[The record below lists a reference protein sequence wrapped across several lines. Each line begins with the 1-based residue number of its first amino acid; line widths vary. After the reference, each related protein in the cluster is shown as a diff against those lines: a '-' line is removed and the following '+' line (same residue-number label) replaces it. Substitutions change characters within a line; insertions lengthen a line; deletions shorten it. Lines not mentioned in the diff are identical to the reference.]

1 MKLFKGFISVVF
13 LIIFHTSCNFQI
25 EKLEDLPGMP
35 LIYLDFEKNIENKG
49 ITHILLHGKENVSY
63 DKDLGGSVLD
73 LSFNAEF
80 RKPIAINYK
89 DGINWEGYPGITVMF
104 YVKIPSGDP
113 NKYIIASQINK
124 DDDFGEIGWKIG
136 RTMCG
141 TWFWEITDGTQ
152 SAHYKPTSIRQ
163 PLNDGDWHHIAF
175 SLNYADEEARLYYD
189 GVNMA
194 IYSLEKFNFSLLK
207 GSIILGGELGS
218 AYPIS
223 EVFNGYLD
231 DFYVWSRA
239 LTPSQVSAVY
249 SSKLPRKKRVKQPKL
264 DSLTIMTWNIW
275 DNGQRTGI
283 YTGLQRISDIIKE
296 SGADIITL
304 QEAEKTAPI
313 IADMLEYN
321 LYQRGNGVT
330 VLSRFELLKTY
341 NLYNSNVSGAV
352 TVKIDKKKNV
362 VVAPIS
368 LSYHPNQEPYILA
381 GQADV
386 DTIISR
392 EMKSRG
398 AEIRYVTWELQS
410 LLKNKNSAP
419 VIVAGEFNAGSHLDW
434 SEKNRENRYD
444 LVINFPTSKIMEE
457 SGFIDTY
464 RYIYSDEV
472 KHPGYTWSPKFTN
485 VLQNRINYIFYN
497 SDIIKPKNSWIIDSH
512 EVLFPSDHA
521 AVVTSFEW
529 RK

>member
-1 MKLFKGFISVVF
+1 MRLLFNYIAILF
-13 LIIFHTSCNFQI
+13 LLFFYTSCNFQI

-35 LIYLDFEKNIENKG
+35 LIYLDFEDNIENNG
-49 ITHILLHGKENVSY
+49 ITQISLYGKENVNY
-63 DKDLGGSVLD
+63 EKGLDGHVLD
-73 LSFNAEF
+73 LSVNATY

-89 DGINWEGYPGITVMF
+89 DGINWEGYPGITVML
-104 YVKIPSGDP
+104 YVKIPSEDP
-113 NKYIIASQINK
+113 NNYIIASQINK

-136 RTMCG
+136 RSVCG
-141 TWFWEITDGTQ
+141 TWFWEITDGTKTVF
-152 SAHYKPTSIRQ
+152 YKPTCLRQ
-163 PLNDGDWHHIAF
+163 PLDDGEWHHIAF
-175 SLNYADEEARLYYD
+175 SLNFANEEARLYYD
-189 GVNMA
+189 AENVA
-194 IYSLEKFNFSLLK
+194 IYSLEKFNFDLLK
-207 GSIILGGELGS
+207 GSIIIGGELG
-218 AYPIS
+218 AVYPIS
-223 EVFNGYLD
+223 DVLNGYVD

-239 LTPSQVSAVY
+239 LTPSQVGAVY
-249 SSKLPRKKRVKQPKL
+249 SSKLSRKKNIRQPKL
-264 DSLTIMTWNIW
+264 DSLTVMTWNIW
-275 DNGQRTGI
+275 DNGQRSGI
-283 YTGLQRISDIIKE
+283 YTGLQRIAEIIKE

-313 IADMLEYN
+313 IADMLNYN

-330 VLSRFELLKTY
+330 VLSRFELEKTY

-352 TVKIDKKKNV
+352 TVKIDKKKSV

-410 LLKNKNSAP
+410 LLKNKNNIP

-434 SEKNRENRYD
+434 TEKNKENRYN

-457 SGFIDTY
+457 AGFIDTY
-464 RYIYSDEV
+464 RYVHPNEV
-472 KHPGYTWSPKFTN
+472 QNPGYTWSPKFTN
-485 VLQNRINYIFYN
+485 VLQNRINYVFYN
-497 SDIIKPKNSWIIDSH
+497 SDIIKPKNSWLIDSH
-512 EVLFPSDHA
+512 DVLFPSDHA

-529 RK
+529 VK